1 MMTTKEF
8 LRKNDLEM
16 DDIEFITDLVTMGRT
31 FDQIGE
37 EMGLDAEELRKF
49 WEGE

>member
-1 MMTTKEF
+1 MTTKEF

-16 DDIEFITDLVTMGRT
+16 NDLEYITDLVTMGWSWEE
-31 FDQIGE
+31 IAE
-37 EMGLDAEELRKF
+37 EMSLDAEELRVF

>member
-1 MMTTKEF
+1 MTTKEF

-16 DDIEFITDLVTMGRT
+16 DDLTYIEDLVTMGESFEKIAT
-31 FDQIGE
+31 
-37 EMGLDAEELRKF
+37 MMSLDAEELRKF